1 MITCKHCGWE
11 IKQDFGLWIDAWEHP
26 VCWWDGDVA
35 MSHEPMNRSKTREQE
50 VVAA

>member
-1 MITCKHCGWE
+1 
-11 IKQDFGLWIDAWEHP
+11 LWLDAWEHP

-35 MSHEPMNRSKTREQE
+35 MSHEPMKRSMTRQRE